1 MSTVVLCLN
10 TKPARHSTRRRVID
24 PMSIVVDARLLAYN
38 RSGIGR
44 YLRHLYT
51 ALAGLMDSK
60 QPGAVP
66 AGLRLTMLY
75 HRRDRERALAGRW
88 PGVTA
93 WTPPHHRLERWTLAA
108 ELARLRPR
116 LVHAPDHVC
125 PEPLGWRTVLTVHDL
140 AFLRLPE
147 THAPQSRAYYAGLF
161 RSVRRAVRTICVS
174 HATRDDLLELTGADP
189 QTVRVI
195 YEAPDPCYVP
205 DGPAAPAERPYL
217 VFTGTIEPRK
227 NLARVLHALA
237 TLAPGRRPELRI
249 AGAAG
254 YRAAEVLALPAQLG
268 IAGDVRFLGPRPTSE
283 VAALYRGAV
292 ALIFP
297 SLLEGFGLPIVEA
310 MACGAPVITSN
321 RSSMAEV
328 AGGAAVLVDPEDVE
342 AIAAAITRLMEC
354 PSERENLRRRGL
366 ARAAQFSWQRAARQT
381 LDTFVEA
388 LAA

>member
-1 MSTVVLCLN
+1 MPIASL
-10 TKPARHSTRRRVID
+10 
-24 PMSIVVDARLLAYN
+24 VVDARLLAYN

-51 ALAGLMDSK
+51 AMAEVVGDEP
-60 QPGAVP
+60 PGMAP

-75 HRRDRERALAGRW
+75 HRSDRERALAGLW
-88 PGVTA
+88 PGSAA
-93 WTPPHHRLERWTLAA
+93 WTPPHHRLERWMLAA
-108 ELARLRPR
+108 ELARLRPQ

-147 THAPQSRAYYAGLF
+147 THAPQSRAYYAGLL
-161 RSVRRAVRTICVS
+161 RSVCRATRTICVS
-174 HATRDDLLELTGADP
+174 QATRDDLLELAGADP
-189 QTVRVI
+189 ERVRVI
-195 YEAPDPCYVP
+195 YEAPDPCYRP

-227 NLARVLHALA
+227 NLARVLRALA
-237 TLAPGRRPELRI
+237 TLAPGRRPELRV

-268 IAGDVRFLGPRPTSE
+268 LEGDVCFLGPRPTSE
-283 VAALYRGAV
+283 VASLYRGAI

-297 SLLEGFGLPIVEA
+297 SLLEGFGLPILEA
-310 MACGAPVITSN
+310 MACGTPVITSN

-328 AGGAAVLVDPEDVE
+328 AGDAAVLVDPEDVE
-342 AIAAAITRLMEC
+342 SIAAAISQLMEH
-354 PSERENLRRRGL
+354 PSEREEWRRRGL

-381 LDTFVEA
+381 LDTFAEA